1 MGEVVMDVTEFDA
14 ARNVQALAKQ
24 AINSSVR
31 ELLHTAAEWPF
42 TLTTGTQV
50 LTVGQ
55 GMYDFP
61 TLQSSVDWQSFYLK
75 YNTTYNNQPKKLY
88 PLSYSD
94 YIEVWRP
101 VEDTG
106 GTGGYTA
113 PGYVYLTQTDSFGVT
128 PLPDHAYS
136 IEYKYWVYPD
146 ELTNASDEC
155 IIPSR
160 FDSVVID
167 GAMFYMLM
175 FRSNEQGANMY
186 KDKFDQ
192 GIKYMR
198 RLLLD
203 DSLYMSST
211 MLVSRTRSG
220 VNGR

>member
-1 MGEVVMDVTEFDA
+1 M
-14 ARNVQALAKQ
+14 
-24 AINSSVR
+24 
-31 ELLHTAAEWPF
+31 
-42 TLTTGTQV
+42 
-50 LTVGQ
+50 
-55 GMYDFP
+55 
-61 TLQSSVDWQSFYLK
+61 
-75 YNTTYNNQPKKLY
+75 
-88 PLSYSD
+88 
-94 YIEVWRP
+94 WRP

-106 GTGGYTA
+106 GSGSYTA
-113 PGYVYLTQTDSFGVT
+113 PNYVYLTQTDSFGVT
-128 PLPDHAYS
+128 PLPDHEYS

-146 ELTNASDEC
+146 ELTNATDEC
-155 IIPSR
+155 IVPSR
-160 FDSVVID
+160 FDNVVID

-175 FRSNEQGANMY
+175 FRSNEQGANIY